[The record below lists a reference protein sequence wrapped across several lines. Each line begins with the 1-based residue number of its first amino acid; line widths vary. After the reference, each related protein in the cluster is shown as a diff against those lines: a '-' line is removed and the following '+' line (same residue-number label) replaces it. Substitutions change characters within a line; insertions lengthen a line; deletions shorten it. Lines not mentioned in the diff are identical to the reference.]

1 MSAAPPESRALPA
14 GPPGPIWL
22 FLSAAFLVRLA
33 FSLTTDFWIEDM
45 RQIFMI
51 GLRFYTTGEWPYFG
65 PDVVYTETQIP
76 GALQGLLVGGPL
88 FLVAQPEAPY
98 VLLNL
103 LSFGALSLLAWYIA
117 RRCPDVPRWF
127 LWIWIFT
134 APWTLGFSTEIN
146 NPSYV
151 LTGAVLFFVGV
162 FELVP
167 ALRIGVLPPRLSGA
181 MAGFGLLWVC
191 QLHLSYVLL
200 VLILGGAFALL
211 IRADR
216 GRAVA
221 AAIGCL
227 AGAAAGAIT
236 LVPTLLKFGA
246 GVVARGTGASIT
258 LDWGHLLRM
267 PEVVARFFSFA
278 SFEAPRFYG
287 AGTEARLIFLAEH
300 WWAAPFVLFATLCG
314 IAQTL
319 LLFAALFRSRLRAN
333 SALASQARALAE
345 IGPAAWPAVRR
356 FTLVVLALVYL
367 SFAFSVKSPSSHTFY
382 ATMPLVMIYSFY
394 VWQPLLARPLFR
406 RLAAALLISGA
417 VTHFAI
423 AKDRVFERSLYA
435 NRPLVVQAIKEKN
448 YRLLGERRP
457 EIWKAERSKE

>member
-1 MSAAPPESRALPA
+1 MSPAPPPSRGLSA
-14 GPPGPIWL
+14 GPPGPVWG
-22 FLSAAFLVRLA
+22 FLAAAFLIRFA

-45 RQIFMI
+45 RQIFLI
-51 GLRFYTTGEWPYFG
+51 GLRFYTTREWPYFG

-117 RRCPDVPRWF
+117 RRCPHVPRWF
-127 LWIWIFT
+127 LWIWMFS

-146 NPSYV
+146 NPSYT

-167 ALRIGVLPPRLSGA
+167 ALRMGVLSRRLAGA
-181 MAGFGLLWVC
+181 MAGFGLLWVS

-200 VLILGGAFALL
+200 LLILAGALL
-211 IRADR
+211 VVILHDR
-216 GRAVA
+216 REAVVS
-221 AAIGCL
+221 AIACL
-227 AGAAAGAIT
+227 AGAAVGALT
-236 LVPTLLKFGA
+236 LVPTLLKFGPA
-246 GVVARGTGASIT
+246 AIARGTGASVT
-258 LDWGHLLRM
+258 LDWAHLFRL
-267 PEVVARFFSFA
+267 PEVVARFLSFG
-278 SFEAPRFYG
+278 SFEAPRFFG

-300 WWAAPFVLFATLCG
+300 WWAAPFVIFATLCG
-314 IAQTL
+314 MVQTVV
-319 LLFAALFRSRLRAN
+319 LFVALFRRHGA
-333 SALASQARALAE
+333 
-345 IGPAAWPAVRR
+345 PAWPAVRR
-356 FTLVVLALVYL
+356 FTLAVLVLLYL

-382 ATMPLVMIYSFY
+382 VTLPLVMIYSFY
-394 VWQPLLARPLFR
+394 VWERLLARPAVR
-406 RLAAALLISGA
+406 KLAVALLVSGA

-457 EIWKAERSKE
+457 ELWKAGKD